1 MSQLKQRPSL
11 MEKVKEFR
19 EVIGIKTLFFPKST
33 KEKGNKGVFHVWC
46 TIHLCIKVDFS
57 KKSSKKSL
65 IFVKMN

>member
-33 KEKGNKGVFHVWC
+33 KGKGKKGLFDVWF
-46 TIHLCIKVDFS
+46 TIYFYIKGYFS
-57 KKSSKKSL
+57 KKLSKKARFL
-65 IFVKMN
+65 